1 MDVCAVV
8 CGQNQWM
15 TSKQPFSD
23 KLVMYLTWICV
34 EEENFFHDTLMV
46 VDSWLL
52 YASGVPL
59 VTHTKTRSLIRKR
72 GRPHFRMRW
81 LALER
86 ADRVFVL
93 DRASRPRFC
102 SGDRVFV
109 VD

>member
-1 MDVCAVV
+1 MRSRVLVLVFEHCHGCVC
-8 CGQNQWM
+8 CCCSGQIQWI

-23 KLVMYLTWICV
+23 KLVVCLTWICV

-81 LALER
+81 PAREH
-86 ADRVFVL
+86 ADRVL
-93 DRASRPRFC
+93 
-102 SGDRVFV
+102 
-109 VD
+109 